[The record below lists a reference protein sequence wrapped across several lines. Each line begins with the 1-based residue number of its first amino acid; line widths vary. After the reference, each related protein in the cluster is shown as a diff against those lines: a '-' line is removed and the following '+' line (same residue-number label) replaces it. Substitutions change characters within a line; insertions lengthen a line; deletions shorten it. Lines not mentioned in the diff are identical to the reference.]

1 MEHETFLKVHDGMLN
16 ALYWDE
22 YYNDG
27 YKRSPGLLT
36 QHLLCPDNLLFDK
49 TGKKIVS
56 ENVPATAP
64 CPVKPAD
71 RNILFENK
79 MLGLP
84 RLRQVG
90 MYGLC

>member
-1 MEHETFLKVHDGMLN
+1 MLSE
-16 ALYWDE
+16 LYWEE
-22 YYNDG
+22 YYNTG
-27 YKRSPGLLT
+27 YKNAPGLKI
-36 QHLLCPDNLLFDK
+36 QPLLCPFSDNL
-49 TGKKIVS
+49 
-56 ENVPATAP
+56 PAKLP

-90 MYGLC
+90 KYGLY